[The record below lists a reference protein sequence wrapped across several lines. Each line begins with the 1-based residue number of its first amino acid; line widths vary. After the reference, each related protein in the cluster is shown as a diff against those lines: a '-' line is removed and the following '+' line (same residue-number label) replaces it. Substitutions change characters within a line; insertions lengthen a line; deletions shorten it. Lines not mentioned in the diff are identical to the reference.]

1 MKKDITFIYY
11 LHKGDNIPFYVGKT
25 VNKNLRKAEH
35 KYKNKGGCKPEFVII
50 DEVCTDEW
58 IFWEKYW
65 ISQFKCWG
73 FILENRNKGGGGP
86 VSRTE
91 ESIKKQSQSLKG
103 HKISK
108 ETKEKMKQSALGR
121 HHTYEQSKALSDSLK
136 QYYSKNP
143 GSFKGKKHKK
153 ETIEK
158 INKPIIALKNGI
170 IIEEYISLKA
180 AGISHKTHSGNIIKY
195 IKQKRPY
202 HGLMW
207 EYKIKQ

>member
-1 MKKDITFIYY
+1 
-11 LHKGDNIPFYVGKT
+11 
-25 VNKNLRKAEH
+25 
-35 KYKNKGGCKPEFVII
+35 
-50 DEVCTDEW
+50 
-58 IFWEKYW
+58 
-65 ISQFKCWG
+65 
-73 FILENRNKGGGGP
+73 
-86 VSRTE
+86 
-91 ESIKKQSQSLKG
+91 
-103 HKISK
+103 
-108 ETKEKMKQSALGR
+108 MKQSALGR

-207 EYKIKQ
+207 KYKIKQ